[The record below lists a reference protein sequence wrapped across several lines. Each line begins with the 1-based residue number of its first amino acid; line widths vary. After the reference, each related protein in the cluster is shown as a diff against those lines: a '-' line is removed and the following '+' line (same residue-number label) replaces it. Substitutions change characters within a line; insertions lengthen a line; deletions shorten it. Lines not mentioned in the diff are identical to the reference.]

1 MRISDWSSDV
11 CSSDLPDRQ
20 RAARRRGGNR
30 PIPIFVVAGDRVVE
44 PERAVGVA
52 DMPLERDW
60 RRRDAEFGLAVEIEI
75 IVAAGGEIEALLT
88 APGIIGAQLRRHR
101 PDSAAE
107 RGVGTECGR
116 TCSSW
121 WSPYP

>member
-75 IVAAGGEIEALLT
+75 IVDDGGEIEALPT
-88 APGIIGAQLRRHR
+88 APGIIGGHLSRNR
-101 PDSAAE
+101 PYRVTD
-107 RGVGTECGR
+107 RGGSTYEIGLQAV
-116 TCSSW
+116 
-121 WSPYP
+121 

>member
-60 RRRDAEFGLAVEIEI
+60 RRRVSEFGLAVEIEL
-75 IVAAGGEIEALLT
+75 IVAAGGEIEALQT
-88 APGIIGAQLRRHR
+88 APDITGGTLRGHR
-101 PDSAAE
+101 PEPVPDQCKRYEEVRS
-107 RGVGTECGR
+107 
-116 TCSSW
+116 
-121 WSPYP
+121 